1 MRLSCNICV
10 IPGVFPSRRRVW
22 NPHYY
27 PYIAAR
33 LSGEHGIGVAK
44 RPYFLGATAPE
55 NLDLMRSIKTAFDPK
70 HILND
75 HISYL
80 K

>member
-1 MRLSCNICV
+1 MRKLYAKTTELGGQI
-10 IPGVFPSRRRVW
+10 
-22 NPHYY
+22 
-27 PYIAAR
+27 
-33 LSGEHGIGVAK
+33 SGEHGIGVAK